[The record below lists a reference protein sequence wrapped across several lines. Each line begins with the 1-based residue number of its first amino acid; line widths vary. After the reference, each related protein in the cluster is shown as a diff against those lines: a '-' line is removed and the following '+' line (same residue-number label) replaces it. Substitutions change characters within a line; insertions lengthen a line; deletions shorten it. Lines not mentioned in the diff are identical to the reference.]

1 MLICNLSEGV
11 VSLCPTVPI
20 HKETLHLQY
29 YNSTTII
36 LMNITYTYV
45 CIFRMFNINNTVFL
59 LHQLTKEI
67 LYLLLTKLTLVSRLM
82 NINVQLCLQRINI
95 SVNHKRHYLINISVT
110 GNYIT

>member
-45 CIFRMFNINNTVFL
+45 CIFRMFNINKYSIPTAPINKRDTVF
-59 LHQLTKEI
+59 TTYKTDACVTFDE
-67 LYLLLTKLTLVSRLM
+67 
-82 NINVQLCLQRINI
+82 
-95 SVNHKRHYLINISVT
+95 HKRTIMSPKN
-110 GNYIT
+110 